1 MSELADELREHIF
14 ITYGNYPP
22 AQRRHAQW
30 VMDPEWLT
38 ELNQIGPPPSA
49 AQADTLMGL
58 PIEERPGA
66 GPPHLEPQPR
76 A

>member
-1 MSELADELREHIF
+1 MSLLHDELRDHIY
-14 ITYGNYPP
+14 ITYGNYPRDK
-22 AQRRHAQW
+22 RRQAQW

-38 ELNQIGPPPSA
+38 ELRQIEPSPSA
-49 AQADTLMGL
+49 AQAVTLLGL

-66 GPPHLEPQPR
+66 GPPHLEPQPH